1 MRSET
6 LKQKIR
12 RLEAELAACEAEE
25 ARLARQ
31 LREMNMHRVLPEA
44 KTRKRLKLK
53 TASEKV
59 NGLRLK
65 LWGLRNLNLPG

>member
-1 MRSET
+1 MNRES
-6 LKQKIR
+6 LKRKIS
-12 RLEAELAACEAEE
+12 RLEAELAACETEE

-31 LREMNMHRVLPEA
+31 LREMNMHRALPEA
-44 KTRKRLKLK
+44 KTRKRLELK